1 MFHIFQKTEPLTV
14 ELYETNVSTEQ
25 PPLVYQSVINDG
37 LLILENCR
45 YCEADMA
52 REDSREK
59 ETGGGGEQLGAYLGV
74 K

>member
-1 MFHIFQKTEPLTV
+1 M

-37 LLILENCR
+37 LLTLDHCR
-45 YCEADMA
+45 FCETEKTSEET
-52 REDSREK
+52 EDK
-59 ETGGGGEQLGAYLGV
+59 KTWGGAEGEQLGAYLGV

>member
-1 MFHIFQKTEPLTV
+1 M

-37 LLILENCR
+37 LLTLDHCR
-45 YCEADMA
+45 FCETDKTP
-52 REDSREK
+52 EESDEK
-59 ETGGGGEQLGAYLGV
+59 QTGGGGGGTQLGAYLGV